1 MIGQTKNKEVTRV
14 GNRHPRR
21 QPSSTDW
28 LLTPTTWP
36 TMVVV
41 WTLLYFVSVS
51 AITEVAFSGKSLGI
65 SLSPVKDSI
74 YSKEVATSNA
84 LVTMLTRNLENAG

>member
-1 MIGQTKNKEVTRV
+1 M
-14 GNRHPRR
+14 
-21 QPSSTDW
+21 
-28 LLTPTTWP
+28 
-36 TMVVV
+36 
-41 WTLLYFVSVS
+41 LYFVSVS